1 MQWFSCFLGPF
12 GGVFGLPTQLLR
24 FLSSERPICLCRYSK
39 KNIPLILK
47 LGLGCLNC
55 KVPGY
60 THGESLCWPIFES
73 FFLTTNMALFRKSKT
88 PGSNI
93 SKDVSL
99 LIYVRFLAENLIVE
113 VRGLSTRF
121 FKNPGQ
127 LRILQKLLHL

>member
-24 FLSSERPICLCRYSK
+24 FLSSERPICLCLYSK

-88 PGSNI
+88 PGSDI

-99 LIYVRFLAENLIVE
+99 LIYKVIY
-113 VRGLSTRF
+113 
-121 FKNPGQ
+121 
-127 LRILQKLLHL
+127 LQKNYIESKEVLHKISKPNVELPIHEKSSSF